1 MKLSSRQILFFLTAI
16 APLGKMVLLPA
27 LLASVA
33 KNDLLFPVLAQ
44 ILVQAALVFCVLLLS
59 RRERTLYQLIE
70 NTAGGVFAKIFIII
84 FSAFLLFASFL
95 PIVEQKIMVRSIF
108 YDTIPAYLVFTPF
121 FLFSAYLAC
130 RPLSALGRMWDIL
143 APLSVIGLAGIL
155 LLAAGSTDFGS
166 LAPVGV
172 TGVQGFVSGTALTC
186 SWFYDAALL
195 LPLIGRFRYTK
206 GLAWKGALCY
216 LAGGGVLLLFL
227 AVFYGVFGE
236 IAVIQSLGFA
246 RISGFFSAMTV
257 LGRIDYV
264 FIYALAF
271 VMTFYVILPVQEA
284 VGCISESF
292 SSPKALA
299 PLLSAGCNLAL
310 LAAIYGFHFR
320 TSAIVS
326 VMTKSLFW
334 IFPAPCGDGFAPRRR
349 GKNERM
355 FTICLQFSGSFSH
368 SRHREPV

>member
-1 MKLSSRQILFFLTAI
+1 MKPSSRQICFFLAAV
-16 APLGKMVLLPA
+16 APVGKLVLMPA
-27 LLASVA
+27 QLAA
-33 KNDLLFPVLAQ
+33 DAGNDLLFPVLAQ
-44 ILVQAALVFCVLLLS
+44 LVLQAALIFCVLLLA
-59 RRERTLYQLIE
+59 RHDCT
-70 NTAGGVFAKIFIII
+70 VFALVRRAAGDVAARIFAVLLA
-84 FSAFLLFASFL
+84 AFLLFFAFL
-95 PIVEQKIMVRSIF
+95 PVVEQKITVRSIF
-108 YDTIPAYLVFTPF
+108 YDTIPAHLVFAPF
-121 FLFSAYLAC
+121 FLFSAYLSA
-130 RPLSALGRMWDIL
+130 RALGSLGRVWDIL
-143 APLSVIGLAGIL
+143 APLSAVGMAGVLLLSVGNTDFGALAPFGAAGSGGFVDGIRRTCCWFCDSAL
-155 LLAAGSTDFGS
+155 LLAM
-166 LAPVGV
+166 
-172 TGVQGFVSGTALTC
+172 
-186 SWFYDAALL
+186 
-195 LPLIGRFRYTK
+195 IGHFPYQK
-206 GLAWKGALCY
+206 GLAWKGTLCY
-216 LAGGGVLLLFL
+216 LGGGLVLLFFL

-284 VGCISESF
+284 VGCISEAF

-334 IFPAPCGDGFAPRRR
+334 IFPV
-349 GKNERM
+349 
-355 FTICLQFSGSFSH
+355 FTVAIPVLLLIVFG
-368 SRHREPV
+368 RHPHEKIS

>member
-1 MKLSSRQILFFLTAI
+1 MKLNSRQILFFLAAI

-27 LLASVA
+27 QLASVS

-44 ILVQAALVFCVLLLS
+44 LLVQAALIFCVLLLS
-59 RRERTLYQLIE
+59 RRERTLYQLIK
-70 NTAGGVFAKIFIII
+70 NMTGGVFAKIFILV
-84 FSAFLLFASFL
+84 FSAFLLFAAFL
-95 PIVEQKIMVRSIF
+95 PVVEQKIMVRSIF

-155 LLAAGSTDFGS
+155 LLAAGSTDLGA
-166 LAPVGV
+166 LAPAGAA
-172 TGVQGFVSGTALTC
+172 GMQGFVSGTALTC

-195 LPLIGRFRYTK
+195 LPLIGRFRYTR

-227 AVFYGVFGE
+227 AVFYGIFGE
-236 IAVIQSLGFA
+236 IAVIQTLGFA

-257 LGRIDYV
+257 LGRIDYL
-264 FIYALAF
+264 FIFSLAF

-284 VGCISESF
+284 VGCVSEAF

-310 LAAIYGFHFR
+310 LAAIYVFNFR

-326 VMTKSLFW
+326 VITESLFW
-334 IFPAPCGDGFAPRRR
+334 IYPV
-349 GKNERM
+349 
-355 FTICLQFSGSFSH
+355 FTVVLPLLLLILFG
-368 SRHREPV
+368 RHPHEKIS